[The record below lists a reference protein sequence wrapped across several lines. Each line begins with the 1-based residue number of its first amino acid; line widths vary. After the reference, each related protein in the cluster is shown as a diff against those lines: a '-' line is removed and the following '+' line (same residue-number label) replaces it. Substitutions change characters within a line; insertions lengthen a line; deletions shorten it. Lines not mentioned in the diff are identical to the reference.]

1 MKRGT
6 NLPRIADYNQGIVLE
21 AIRISDGTSRV
32 EIAESTGLTAQTV
45 SNIVKRLIE
54 RGLVIEFDRAS
65 SGGGKPRVI
74 LRANPDSSYAV
85 GVQIDGDET
94 SFVLTD
100 LTGRVVTRER
110 QPTPHEKGPR
120 GVIEQVAGSVERI
133 VREAGVPAEKM
144 LGLGVACPGPLDPV
158 RGTVIQPPNL
168 LGWKEVPLKNSL
180 EEATG
185 YPVTVDN
192 DATAAAIGERWF
204 GGAKSTSNFA
214 VIYAGVGIGA
224 GLFIEDHVYRGTTA
238 NAGEFGHL
246 SLNPDGPECFCG
258 NRGCVEVYCSPK
270 NLTLAVLCR
279 LKKGEPS
286 SLRTKYESAP
296 QSVDFPAVSDAALAG
311 DELAAGEVRKSARLL
326 GYGAVNLVNLLDLEM
341 IVLGGKGFRD
351 LGALYQ
357 KEIEDA
363 LQSKSI
369 ARQLRK
375 VEVRLSEAGE
385 DAGALGAASLVL
397 HKAYYPQLAR
407 PD

>member
-45 SNIVKRLIE
+45 SNIVKRLTE
-54 RGLVIEFDRAS
+54 RGLVIELDRVAS
-65 SGGGKPRVI
+65 GSGKPRVMI
-74 LRANPDSSYAV
+74 RANPDSSYAV
-85 GVQIDGDET
+85 GVQIDGDDT
-94 SFVLTD
+94 SYVLAD
-100 LTGRVVTRER
+100 LTGGVVSRER
-110 QPTPHEKGPR
+110 QLTPQAGPR
-120 GVIEQVAGSVERI
+120 SVIEQVAGSVERI
-133 VREAGVPAEKM
+133 VDGAGISAEKM
-144 LGLGVACPGPLDPV
+144 LGMGVACPGPLDPV
-158 RGTVIQPPNL
+158 KGVVTRPPNL
-168 LGWKEVPLKNSL
+168 LGWKEVPLKDRL

-185 YPVTVDN
+185 YPVLVDN
-192 DATAAAIGERWF
+192 DATASAIGERWF

-224 GLFIEDHVYRGTTA
+224 GLFIEDHVYRGSTA

-270 NLTLAVLCR
+270 NLTLSVLRR
-279 LKKGEPS
+279 LENGEPS
-286 SLRTKYESAP
+286 SLRTKYETNP
-296 QSVDFPAVSDAALAG
+296 RSVDFLAVSEAALAG
-311 DELAAGEVRKSARLL
+311 DELAAGEVRNSARLL

-357 KEIEDA
+357 KDIEYA
-363 LQSKSI
+363 IRSHSI
-369 ARQLRK
+369 TRQLRK
-375 VEVRLSEAGE
+375 IEVRLSEAGE

-407 PD
+407 LD